1 MRAQT
6 FSLDGI
12 GDDVSHIP
20 DAVAVLLVV
29 GDDLGAGVVF
39 PAGSQD
45 LSCAS
50 GARFFFMGLQNVT

>member
-1 MRAQT
+1 VRAQT

-29 GDDLGAGVVF
+29 GDDLGAGVVLLV
-39 PAGSQD
+39 GSQD

-50 GARFFFMGLQNVT
+50 GARFFFMFL

>member
-1 MRAQT
+1 VRAHT
-6 FSLDGI
+6 RSPDGI

-29 GDDLGAGVVF
+29 FDDLGAGVVF
-39 PAGSQD
+39 PAGSLD
-45 LSCAS
+45 LSGAS